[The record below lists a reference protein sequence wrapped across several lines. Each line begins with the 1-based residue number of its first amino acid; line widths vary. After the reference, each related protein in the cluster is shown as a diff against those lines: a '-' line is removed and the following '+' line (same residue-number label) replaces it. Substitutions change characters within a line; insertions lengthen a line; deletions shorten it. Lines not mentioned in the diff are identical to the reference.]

1 MSITGAQ
8 SGDKKNMSLDSIFQQ
23 MLKANQ
29 VNDEQTGPLIVALGE
44 NNEESDSESG
54 RKDLSTREMNY
65 EALMV
70 CLGKKTLKTKQ
81 AERKKMQEEAAQREE
96 YENQRMPGDSMYDQK
111 LDGEGSSQNQL
122 LVNETQGGSSRRKGA
137 R

>member
-54 RKDLSTREMNY
+54 RKDLSTRLF

-70 CLGKKTLKTKQ
+70 QLARRHSRQ
-81 AERKKMQEEAAQREE
+81 APNGNQE
-96 YENQRMPGDSMYDQK
+96 
-111 LDGEGSSQNQL
+111 
-122 LVNETQGGSSRRKGA
+122 
-137 R
+137 

>member
-1 MSITGAQ
+1 
-8 SGDKKNMSLDSIFQQ
+8 
-23 MLKANQ
+23 
-29 VNDEQTGPLIVALGE
+29 
-44 NNEESDSESG
+44 
-54 RKDLSTREMNY
+54 MNY

-96 YENQRMPGDSMYDQK
+96 YENQRMPNDSMYDQK

-122 LVNETQGGSSRRKGA
+122 LGSDTQGGSSRRKGA
-137 R
+137 RQMVDAADMVCGTNLSYSDFV